1 MVAAKPLA
9 IIMVSIASAA
19 IGSFIMLQP
28 AHQLNGTFKAASNP
42 QGCNRPPGYVTL
54 ILDSSGF
61 NDSKAQITPSGLP
74 TLLEFQRGETV
85 NLLVCNLDTGT
96 GTHGFAITHYFD
108 VGVTLRA
115 GESYKI
121 SFVAKDAG
129 SFTIYC
135 NLLCPIHQFTLG
147 KLVVA

>member
-9 IIMVSIASAA
+9 IIITFLASAA
-19 IGSFIMLQP
+19 IGSSIMLQP
-28 AHQLNGTFKAASNP
+28 AHQLNGTFKATPNS

-61 NDSKAQITPSGLP
+61 NDSNTRTTSSTLP
-74 TLLEFQRGETV
+74 RLLEFQRGETV
-85 NLLVCNLDTGT
+85 NLLVCNFDT

-108 VGVTLRA
+108 AGVTLRA

-121 SFVAKDAG
+121 SFVANDTG
-129 SFTIYC
+129 YFTIYC
-135 NLLCPIHQFTLG
+135 NLLCPIHQFMLG
-147 KLVVA
+147 KLVVT